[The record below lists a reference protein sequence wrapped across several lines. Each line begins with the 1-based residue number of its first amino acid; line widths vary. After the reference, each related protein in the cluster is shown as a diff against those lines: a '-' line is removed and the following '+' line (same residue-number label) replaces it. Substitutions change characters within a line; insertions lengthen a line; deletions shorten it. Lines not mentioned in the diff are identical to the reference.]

1 MLQGGRF
8 GQGVAVLPH
17 LQLAVELM
25 EEDLG
30 KGEGGRARAGD
41 SWGRHCAVPQ
51 FPLLALWQTLP
62 TGSHLAMGTVTLCP
76 PHLPAGPAAV
86 AQPWSGSAGIK
97 TELDTTN
104 EPNVSPR
111 GRAWGGSGHLQAVPM
126 SLDTVP

>member
-1 MLQGGRF
+1 MLQGRRF

-17 LQLAVELM
+17 LLLAVELM

-30 KGEGGRARAGD
+30 MGKGGRAKAGG
-41 SWGRHCAVPQ
+41 SWGWHCAVPQ

-62 TGSHLAMGTVTLCP
+62 IGPHLAKGTVTLCP
-76 PHLPAGPAAV
+76 LHLPAGPAAV

-104 EPNVSPR
+104 KPNVSPG
-111 GRAWGGSGHLQAVPM
+111 GRTWGGSGHLQAVPM
-126 SLDTVP
+126 SLDAVP